1 MEEEENAGGVAVL
14 AGGGEEED
22 VVMLYKHVGDS
33 GVVVDHRRVGLGVAL
48 PDHSSLAQRRGKD
61 LNHSGMEA
69 LRIAR
74 GWLLPPCRG
83 AW

>member
-33 GVVVDHRRVGLGVAL
+33 GVVVDHRRVGLGIAL
-48 PDHSSLAQRRGKD
+48 PDQQQLSAKARQR
-61 LNHSGMEA
+61 S
-69 LRIAR
+69 
-74 GWLLPPCRG
+74 
-83 AW
+83 